1 MLANRGEKRL
11 FLCLL
16 VCGLWG
22 LWVSVPAFGAGVAIK
37 NVEVD
42 GRVQSLP
49 GEPVAA
55 GRDQKP
61 LQVASTAQSLRFQ
74 FAAGDATEL
83 PAVRLRYK
91 LEGYDEA
98 WHELSPRMRVLVLFS
113 AEGGGLVGSQE
124 FYLEGET
131 PHWRAELK
139 DALFVP
145 RQGQVVVPEGAAA
158 AGIAFLSHGG
168 EAGLG
173 VMGIDVVRVL
183 VQRPGAERADVFD
196 LGLTGGT
203 ALDQP
208 SGSPANWIRTGSRL
222 ELSELGI
229 RATPA
234 PHPILVIRDDD
245 PNNYGNWSLASDRR
259 IPVQP
264 GDRLTVEWQ
273 TAHSI
278 GGSGPGQADYGA
290 LKPGSYWFRVAAVK
304 ANGEPTGE
312 EVSLPVEV
320 RLPIYFRLECWLV
333 ASALVLGGTAWIG
346 RVAVQRR
353 MQRRIAEIEHEQAL
367 DKERARIARD
377 LHDEIGA
384 GLTEIAMQTDW
395 VRRDL
400 AGANLPDTRRRVES
414 VCRSAVDLVRSVD
427 EIVWAVNPA
436 NDTVERFVNYLAQS
450 AEQFLEAAGLRVRFD
465 IPEQL
470 PVGTLTGV
478 QRHIVFL
485 AVREALNNA
494 VKHAGSDMV
503 RLEIRTDA
511 TVLRIA
517 IADDGCGFDPEQAGL
532 EGTHEGLANMRRRME
547 EIGGQF
553 CLRSR
558 PDDGTRVEFRVTFGA
573 A

>member
-16 VCGLWG
+16 VCGLRG
-22 LWVSVPAFGAGVAIK
+22 LGVSIPALAAGVAIK

-42 GRVQSLP
+42 GRVRALP
-49 GEPVAA
+49 GESAAA
-55 GRDQKP
+55 GRDPKP
-61 LQVASTAQSLRFQ
+61 LQLASTARSLRFQ
-74 FAAGDATEL
+74 FAAGDAPEL
-83 PAVRLRYK
+83 PAIRLRYK

-98 WHELSPRMRVLVLFS
+98 WHEPSTRMRALVLFS
-113 AEGGGLVGSQE
+113 AQDGALVRSHE

-131 PHWRAELK
+131 PRWRAELK

-173 VMGIDVVRVL
+173 VMGIDGVRVL
-183 VQRPGAERADVFD
+183 VQRPGAEGAQVFD
-196 LGLTGGT
+196 LGLTEGT
-203 ALDQP
+203 TLDQP
-208 SGSPANWIRTGSRL
+208 SGSPANWIRAGSRL
-222 ELSELGI
+222 ELAELGI
-229 RATPA
+229 RGTPA
-234 PHPILVIRDDD
+234 PHPILVIRDAD
-245 PNNYGNWSLASDRR
+245 PKNYGNWSLAPEHR

-290 LKPGSYWFRVAAVK
+290 LKPGSYWFRVAAIK

-312 EVSLPVEV
+312 EVSLPLEV
-320 RLPIYFRLECWLV
+320 VVPIYFRIEFWLV
-333 ASALVLGGTAWIG
+333 ASALVLGAAAWFG

-384 GLTEIAMQTDW
+384 GLTEIAMQSDW
-395 VRRDL
+395 VRRDI
-400 AGANLPDTRRRVES
+400 AGANLPDTQRRIES

-436 NDTVERFVNYLAQS
+436 NDTIERFVNYLAQS
-450 AEQFLEAAGLRVRFD
+450 TEQFLEAAGVRVRFG

-470 PVGTLTGV
+470 PAGTLTGV
-478 QRHIVFL
+478 QRHFLFL

-494 VKHAGSDMV
+494 VKHARADLV
-503 RLEIRTDA
+503 RLEIQVDA
-511 TVLRIA
+511 SGMRIA
-517 IADDGCGFDPEQAGL
+517 VEDNGCGFEPEERRS
-532 EGTHEGLANMRRRME
+532 EGTHEGLENMRRRLD
-547 EIGGQF
+547 EIGGRF
-553 CLRSR
+553 SLASRSGG
-558 PDDGTRVEFRVTFGA
+558 GTRVEFQVPRA
-573 A
+573 R

>member
-1 MLANRGEKRL
+1 MQANCGNERL
-11 FLCLL
+11 FLCLF

-22 LWVSVPAFGAGVAIK
+22 PVPAFAAGVAIK

-49 GEPVAA
+49 GEPAAA

-61 LQVASTAQSLRFQ
+61 LQVPSTARSLRFQ
-74 FAAGDATEL
+74 FAAGDATEP

-98 WHELSPRMRVLVLFS
+98 WREPSPRMRVLVLFS

-131 PHWRAELK
+131 PQWRGELK

-173 VMGIDVVRVL
+173 VMGIDGVRAL
-183 VQRPGAERADVFD
+183 VQRPGAERAEVFD
-196 LGLTGGT
+196 LGLTEGT

-208 SGSPANWIRTGSRL
+208 SGSPANWTRAGSRL
-222 ELSELGI
+222 ELAELGI
-229 RATPA
+229 RSTPA

-245 PNNYGNWSLASDRR
+245 PKNYVNWSLASDHR

-278 GGSGPGQADYGA
+278 GGSGPGQAGYTA

-320 RLPIYFRLECWLV
+320 LVPIYLRVEFWLV
-333 ASALVLGGTAWIG
+333 AAALVLGAAAWIG
-346 RVAVQRR
+346 RVAAQRR

-367 DKERARIARD
+367 DRERARIARD

-384 GLTEIAMQTDW
+384 GLTEIAMQSDW

-400 AGANLPDTRRRVES
+400 TGVNLPDTQRHIER

-450 AEQFLEAAGLRVRFD
+450 TEQFLEAAGLRVRFD

-470 PVGTLTGV
+470 PARTLTGV
-478 QRHIVFL
+478 QRHCLFL

-494 VKHAGSDMV
+494 VKHARADLV
-503 RLEIRTDA
+503 RLEIQVDA
-511 TVLRIA
+511 ARMRITVE
-517 IADDGCGFDPEQAGL
+517 DDGCGFLPEAPGIA
-532 EGTHEGLANMRRRME
+532 GTHEGLDNMQRRMS

-553 CLRSR
+553 HLTSR
-558 PDDGTRVEFRVTFGA
+558 PGGGTRAEFVVVMAEG
-573 A
+573 

>member
-22 LWVSVPAFGAGVAIK
+22 LWESVPALAAGVAIK

-49 GEPVAA
+49 GEPAAA
-55 GRDQKP
+55 GRDPKP
-61 LQVASTAQSLRFQ
+61 LQVASTARSLRFQ
-74 FAAGDATEL
+74 FAASDATEL

-98 WHELSPRMRVLVLFS
+98 WRELSPRMRVLVLFS

-131 PHWRAELK
+131 PQWRGELK

-145 RQGQVVVPEGAAA
+145 RQEQVVVPEGAAA

-173 VMGIDVVRVL
+173 LMGIDGVRVL
-183 VQRPGAERADVFD
+183 VERAGVERATVFD
-196 LGLTGGT
+196 LGITEGT

-208 SGSPANWIRTGSRL
+208 FGSPANWIRAGSRL
-222 ELSELGI
+222 ELAELGI

-234 PHPILVIRDDD
+234 PHPILVIRDAD
-245 PNNYGNWSLASDRR
+245 PKNYGNWSLASDRR

-273 TAHSI
+273 TAHSL
-278 GGSGPGQADYGA
+278 GGSGPGQADYTA
-290 LKPGSYWFRVAAVK
+290 LKPGSYWFRVAALK

-312 EVSLPVEV
+312 EVSLPIEVLVPVYLRVE
-320 RLPIYFRLECWLV
+320 FWLV
-333 ASALVLGGTAWIG
+333 GTAIVLVGAAWIG
-346 RVAVQRR
+346 RVAAQRR
-353 MQRRIAEIEHEQAL
+353 MQRRIAEIEHEQRL

-384 GLTEIAMQTDW
+384 GLTEIAMQSDW

-400 AGANLPDTRRRVES
+400 AGVNLPGTQGRIES

-450 AEQFLEAAGLRVRFD
+450 TEQFLEAAGLRVRFD

-470 PVGTLTGV
+470 PAGTLTGV
-478 QRHIVFL
+478 QRHGLFL

-494 VKHAGSDMV
+494 VKHARADLV
-503 RLEIRTDA
+503 RLEIQVDA
-511 TVLRIA
+511 ARLRITVE
-517 IADDGCGFDPEQAGL
+517 DNGCGFEPEATGR
-532 EGTHEGLANMRRRME
+532 EGIHEGLENMRRRLE
-547 EIGGQF
+547 EIGGRF
-553 CLRSR
+553 SLASR
-558 PDDGTRVEFRVTFGA
+558 PGGGTRVEFQMPRA
-573 A
+573 R